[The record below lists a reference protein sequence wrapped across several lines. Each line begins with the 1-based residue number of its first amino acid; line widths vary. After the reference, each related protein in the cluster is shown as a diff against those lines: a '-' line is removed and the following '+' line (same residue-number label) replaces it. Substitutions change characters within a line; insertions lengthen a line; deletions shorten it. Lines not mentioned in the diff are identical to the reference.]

1 MPAFLFAYALAC
13 TSAAPP
19 DGETDTAQTSDTSD
33 TGSTDDT
40 GDTGQSALDYSQA
53 GPFAVS
59 ATSETAS
66 ASCEMELERFT
77 PVDVANPPLVIL
89 SHGFARDRKYMV
101 EMGEHFASWG
111 FDVAV
116 PTLCKLKLTSTDHP
130 QNGQDLVTLA
140 DTLGGSPI
148 YVGYSA
154 GGLASVLAAQ
164 QDPSAV
170 GFVGLDPVDSEDLGL
185 AAAGTT
191 PQRALF
197 AEAGS
202 CNASNNGVA
211 WFQAGEALRV
221 NEANHC
227 DFEGPTDAL
236 CTVVCASGSES
247 PDPLRREVVW
257 ALSAAAVLGL
267 SGDAAALEQGWT
279 PGGSDYERFSQ
290 AGRISTLP

>member
-1 MPAFLFAYALAC
+1 MPAFLFALALAC
-13 TSAAPP
+13 TPADAPLP
-19 DGETDTAQTSDTSD
+19 DSTDTDAGGDTSD
-33 TGSTDDT
+33 TDGTDDT
-40 GDTGQSALDYSQA
+40 GEGQLDYSQA
-53 GPFAVS
+53 GPFAVT

-66 ASCEMELERFT
+66 ASCEMDLERFT

-130 QNGQDLVTLA
+130 QNGEDLVTLA
-140 DTLGGSPI
+140 SALGGSPL

-154 GGLASVLAAQ
+154 GGLASVLAAE

-185 AAAGTT
+185 AAAGRT
-191 PQRALF
+191 PQLALF

-211 WFQAGEALRV
+211 WFQGGEALRV

-257 ALSAAAVLGL
+257 ALSTAAVLGL

-279 PGGSDYERFSQ
+279 AGGSDYERFSQ